1 MIFRAVSCLL
11 LSLAHSESLET
22 GSVRLR
28 TDLNCPL
35 LDGVFVSIMRRIFN
49 PGYHKVLHYITL
61 HELKSNFTC
70 QELLSEVEIMLT
82 TTLLPDR
89 CTLLVEET
97 IPRGAYVDP
106 DQVRDLRYKA

>member
-1 MIFRAVSCLL
+1 MLVSLDCIEIFTTS
-11 LSLAHSESLET
+11 
-22 GSVRLR
+22 
-28 TDLNCPL
+28 
-35 LDGVFVSIMRRIFN
+35 
-49 PGYHKVLHYITL
+49 
-61 HELKSNFTC
+61 

-106 DQVRDLRYKA
+106 DQIRDLRYKVGLR